1 MPAFPSLRNPVPT
14 YAPLFLGLYGRIAPK
29 QAARLLA
36 DLISQPRGQNPTQ
49 PWELASG
56 TVGKEIELRT
66 GLRAR
71 SWGES
76 GPLVLALHGW
86 RGRTTQ
92 FRPLAAML
100 LQRGLRTVALEL
112 PGHGISVGN
121 SATPRLIGELLI
133 EIVRIVGPVH
143 AAIGHSFG
151 GAALGAGLVYGFHP
165 GRIVIL
171 SSPTRVSRIPLLLA
185 KSAGLPPAAMA
196 EFVKLLDR
204 DAGRPSAELDLV
216 HAAPRSGIPGLLIHD
231 LEDAVIPY
239 AEFEALA
246 NAWPGVRTMTTRGK
260 GHRDILS
267 APEVL
272 RAIVEFVDPAAARR
286 GLSPTP
292 APPPA

>member
-1 MPAFPSLRNPVPT
+1 MRNPIPY
-14 YAPLFLGLYGRIAPK
+14 YAPLLLGLYGRIAPR

-36 DLISQPRGQNPTQ
+36 DLISRPGGQNPTQ
-49 PWELASG
+49 PWELAHG
-56 TVGKEIELRT
+56 TDGKAIELRT
-66 GLRAR
+66 GLKAR

-100 LQRGLRTVALEL
+100 LERRMRTVALEL
-112 PGHGISVGN
+112 PGHGTSSGD
-121 SATPRLIGELLI
+121 SATPRLIGELLLEI
-133 EIVRIVGPVH
+133 ERITGPIH

-151 GAALGAGLVYGFHP
+151 GAALGAALVYGFRP
-165 GRIVIL
+165 QRLVII
-171 SSPTRVSRIPLLLA
+171 SSPTRVSRIPIWVA
-185 KSAGLPPAAMA
+185 KAAGLPPAAMS

-216 HAAPRSGIPGLLIHD
+216 AAAPKSGVPGLLVHD
-231 LEDAVIPY
+231 IEDAVIPY
-239 AEFEALA
+239 SEAEALK
-246 NAWPGVRTMTTRGK
+246 NAWPGLKFMSTRGK

-272 RAIVEFVDPAAARR
+272 RTIVNFVDPAAV
-286 GLSPTP
+286 P
-292 APPPA
+292 AL

>member
-1 MPAFPSLRNPVPT
+1 M
-14 YAPLFLGLYGRIAPK
+14 LGLYGRIAPR

-36 DLISQPRGQNPTQ
+36 DLISRPGGQNPTQ
-49 PWELASG
+49 PWELAHG
-56 TVGKEIELRT
+56 TDGKAIELRT
-66 GLRAR
+66 GLKAR

-100 LQRGLRTVALEL
+100 LARGMRTVALEL
-112 PGHGISVGN
+112 PGHGISTGD

-133 EIVRIVGPVH
+133 EIERITGPVH

-151 GAALGAGLVYGFHP
+151 GAALGAGLVYGFRP
-165 GRIVIL
+165 QRLVIV
-171 SSPTRVSRIPLLLA
+171 SSPTRVSRIPLWIA
-185 KSAGLPPAAMA
+185 KAAGLPPAAMK
-196 EFVKLLDR
+196 EFTKLLDH
-204 DAGRPSAELDLV
+204 DAGRPSRDLDLV
-216 HAAPRSGIPGLLIHD
+216 SAGPKSGVPGLLVHD

-239 AEFEALA
+239 SEAEALK
-246 NAWPGVRTMTTRGK
+246 NAWPGLKFMTTKGQ

-272 RAIVEFVDPAAARR
+272 RTIVQFVDPASATGDSGA
-286 GLSPTP
+286 TVI
-292 APPPA
+292 

>member
-1 MPAFPSLRNPVPT
+1 VRNPIPY
-14 YAPLFLGLYGRIAPK
+14 YAPLLLGLYGRIAPR

-36 DLISQPRGQNPTQ
+36 DLISRPGGQNPTQ
-49 PWELASG
+49 PWELAHG
-56 TVGKEIELRT
+56 TDGKAIELRT
-66 GLRAR
+66 GLKAR

-100 LQRGLRTVALEL
+100 LERRMRTVALEL
-112 PGHGISVGN
+112 PGHGTSSGD
-121 SATPRLIGELLI
+121 SATPRLIGELLLEI
-133 EIVRIVGPVH
+133 ERITGPIH

-151 GAALGAGLVYGFHP
+151 GAALGAALVYGFRP
-165 GRIVIL
+165 QRLVII
-171 SSPTRVSRIPLLLA
+171 SSPTRVSRIPIWVA
-185 KSAGLPPAAMA
+185 KAAGLPPAAMS

-216 HAAPRSGIPGLLIHD
+216 AAAPKSGVPGLLVHD
-231 LEDAVIPY
+231 IEDAVIPY
-239 AEFEALA
+239 SEAEALK
-246 NAWPGVRTMTTRGK
+246 NAWPGLKFMSTRGK

-272 RAIVEFVDPAAARR
+272 RTIVNFVDPAAV
-286 GLSPTP
+286 P
-292 APPPA
+292 AL